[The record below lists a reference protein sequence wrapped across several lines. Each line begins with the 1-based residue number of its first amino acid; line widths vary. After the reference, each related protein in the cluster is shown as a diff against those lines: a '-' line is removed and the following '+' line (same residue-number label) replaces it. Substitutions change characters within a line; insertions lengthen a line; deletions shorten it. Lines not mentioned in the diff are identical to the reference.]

1 MAENNFLTYKNKPI
15 VKSGNEIYYGDM
27 KEPYVVKFTILS
39 TVKAGENEIPGEVK
53 VELLKSD
60 AQLSDKKKAAKE
72 TVKNSFFEALDVGFV
87 WLERALKAN

>member
-1 MAENNFLTYKNKPI
+1 MAESKFLTYKDKPL

-27 KEPYVVKFTILS
+27 AEPYVVRFTVLS

-53 VELLKSD
+53 VELLKSN
-60 AQLSDKKKAAKE
+60 AQLSDKEKAAKE
-72 TVKNSFFEALDVGFV
+72 TVKSSFFEALDVGFV

>member
-27 KEPYVVKFTILS
+27 KEPYVVKFTVLS

-53 VELLKSD
+53 VELLKSG
-60 AQLSDKKKAAKE
+60 AQLSDKQKAAKE
-72 TVKNSFFEALDVGFV
+72 TVKNSFFEACG
-87 WLERALKAN
+87 